1 LTERVWLEGAVE
13 DSAALF
19 VYSPQN
25 MSDPTFFPP
34 PSPMT
39 LAEIASL
46 TGAAIPEGTD
56 ASRLISGI
64 GPLDRATPT
73 DVTFFE
79 GVRFAAAL
87 AVTRAGAC
95 FCAERDLPSVPG
107 NTVGLVVR
115 SPQRA
120 FATVG
125 AHLYPQAMRP
135 VPVEGIE
142 GVSPAAHVSAA
153 ARLEAGVTVEAGAM
167 VGAGAEIGEGT
178 LIGAGS
184 VIGPNVRIGRQ
195 VAIGAQVT
203 ILHAFIGNRVIVHSG
218 ARIGQD
224 GFGFIPG
231 AAGHL
236 KVPQIGRV
244 VIQDNVEVG
253 ANAAID
259 RGSNRDTVIGEGTK
273 IDNLVQIG
281 HNCVIG
287 RHCLIAGQAGISG
300 SVTIGDFVMIGGAA
314 GLRDNITIGNGAQI
328 AARSAVGSDIP
339 AGERWI
345 GMPAQP
351 MAAWLRELKALKRLS
366 AARAVRGKG
375 DDEGSDG

>member
-1 LTERVWLEGAVE
+1 LTERVWLKGAVE

-19 VYSPQN
+19 VYSPQS
-25 MSDPTFFPP
+25 MSDPSFFPQ
-34 PSPMT
+34 PSPLT
-39 LAEIASL
+39 LAEIAAL
-46 TGAAIPEGTD
+46 TDATLPEGVD
-56 ASRLISGI
+56 PDRLISGI
-64 GPLDRATPT
+64 GPLDHATPA

-87 AVTRAGAC
+87 AATRAGAC
-95 FCAERDLPSVPG
+95 FCTERDLPSMPRD
-107 NTVGLVVR
+107 TAGLVVR

-125 AHLYPQAMRP
+125 ARLYPQAMRP
-135 VPVEGIE
+135 LPVEGIT

-153 ARLEAGVTVEAGAM
+153 ARLERGVTVEAGAV

-178 LIGAGS
+178 LIGAGT
-184 VIGPNVRIGRQ
+184 VIGPNVRIGRHA
-195 VAIGAQVT
+195 AIGPQVT
-203 ILHAFIGNRVIVHSG
+203 VLHALIGNRVIIHGG

-224 GFGFIPG
+224 GFGFVPG

-244 VIQDNVEVG
+244 VIQDDVEIG

-300 SVTIGDFVMIGGAA
+300 SVTIGDFVMIGGSA

-328 AARSAVGSDIP
+328 GARAAVGSDIP
-339 AGERWI
+339 AGERWM

-366 AARAVRGKG
+366 AAKGTRGKG
-375 DDEGSDG
+375 DEASDE

>member
-1 LTERVWLEGAVE
+1 
-13 DSAALF
+13 
-19 VYSPQN
+19 
-25 MSDPTFFPP
+25 
-34 PSPMT
+34 MT
-39 LAEIASL
+39 LAEIAAL
-46 TGAAIPEGTD
+46 TD
-56 ASRLISGI
+56 ATLAEGADAGRQISGI
-64 GPLDRATPT
+64 GPLDRATPS

-87 AVTRAGAC
+87 AKTRAGAC
-95 FCAERDLPSVPG
+95 FCTERDLPSVPG
-107 NTVGLVVR
+107 GTAGLVVR

-125 AHLYPQAMRP
+125 ARFYPQAMRP
-135 VPVEGIE
+135 GPVETMAGI
-142 GVSPAAHVSAA
+142 SPAAHVSAG
-153 ARLEAGVTVEAGAM
+153 ARLEAGVVVEAGA
-167 VGAGAEIGEGT
+167 VIGAGAEIGEGT
-178 LIGAGS
+178 LIGPGT

-195 VAIGAQVT
+195 AAVGALVT
-203 ILHAFIGNRVIVHSG
+203 ILHALIGNRVIIHSG

-224 GFGFIPG
+224 GFGFVPG

-244 VIQDNVEVG
+244 VIQDDVEIG

-259 RGSNRDTVIGEGTK
+259 RGSSRDTVVGEGTK

-287 RHCLIAGQAGISG
+287 RHCLIAGHVGISG
-300 SVTIGDFVMIGGAA
+300 SVTVGDFVMIGGGA
-314 GLRDNITIGNGAQI
+314 GLRDNLTIGNGAQI
-328 AARSAVGSDIP
+328 AAYSGVAADIP
-339 AGERWI
+339 AGERWA

-351 MAAWLRELKALKRLS
+351 MAAWLRSLKAWKRLS
-366 AARAVRGKG
+366 VTRGMRGKS

>member
-1 LTERVWLEGAVE
+1 
-13 DSAALF
+13 
-19 VYSPQN
+19 
-25 MSDPTFFPP
+25 MSDPSFFPQP
-34 PSPMT
+34 VPMT
-39 LAEIASL
+39 LAEIAAL
-46 TGAAIPEGTD
+46 TGATLADGADTG
-56 ASRLISGI
+56 RLISGI
-64 GPLDRATPT
+64 GPLDRATPL
-73 DVTFFE
+73 DITFFE
-79 GVRFAAAL
+79 GVRFAAEL
-87 AVTRAGAC
+87 ATTRAGAC
-95 FCAERDLPSVPG
+95 FCTERDLPSMPG
-107 NTVGLVVR
+107 GTVGLAVR

-120 FATVG
+120 FAAVG
-125 AHLYPQAMRP
+125 AHFYPQAMRP
-135 VPVEGIE
+135 VAVEGIT
-142 GVSPAAHVSAA
+142 GISASAHVAA
-153 ARLEAGVTVEAGAM
+153 DARVEADVTVEAGAV

-178 LIGAGS
+178 LIGAGA

-195 VAIGAQVT
+195 AAIGAQVT

-244 VIQDNVEVG
+244 VIQDDVEIG
-253 ANAAID
+253 ANTTID

-300 SVTIGDFVMIGGAA
+300 SVTIGDFVMIGGSA

-366 AARAVRGKG
+366 AARGMRGKG